1 MGQLPKVRLTLCEPP
16 FTYCGVDYFRP
27 FLVKRGRGRVIEK
40 RWGAIFVRRNSRA
53 VHLELARSL
62 EADDFMLV
70 LMRFLNRRGHVKDI
84 RSDNGRNF
92 VGADKEIRE
101 LITAMK
107 HSKLERELSQ
117 LGCNWIFQPP
127 GASHMS
133 GVWERLVRTVKRSLK
148 AILGNSPMNEE
159 VPHTVFTEAG
169 RIASSRPLTLNP
181 SGPGDNDPS
190 TPSHF
195 LNVRPS
201 LNIPPNVVDE
211 RDKFSRKRWRRAQ
224 LLANH
229 YWKRWMKEY
238 LPSLQERPKCQR
250 EQKNLRVGDLVLIAD
265 DNVNRYQW
273 PLARVVNVFPRVDN
287 LVRSAEL

>member
-1 MGQLPKVRLTLCEPP
+1 M
-16 FTYCGVDYFRP
+16 
-27 FLVKRGRGRVIEK
+27 
-40 RWGAIFVRRNSRA
+40 NSRA

-62 EADDFMLV
+62 ETDDFMLV
-70 LMRFLNRRGHVKDI
+70 LMRFLNHRGHVKEI
-84 RSDNGRNF
+84 RSDNGTNF

-101 LITAMK
+101 LIVAMK

-117 LGCNWIFQPP
+117 RGCNWVFHTPPPP

-159 VPHTVFTEAG
+159 VLHTVFTEAE
-169 RIASSRPLTLNP
+169 RIANSRPLTLNP
-181 SGPGDNDPS
+181 SSPGDNDHL

-201 LNIPPNVVDE
+201 LNIPPNVIDE
-211 RDKFSRKRWRRAQ
+211 RVKFSRKRWRQAQ
-224 LLANH
+224 LLADH

-238 LPSLQERPKCQR
+238 LPSLQERPKCPR
-250 EQKNLRVGDLVLIAD
+250 EQNNLKVGDLVLIAD
-265 DNVNRYQW
+265 DNVNSNQW
-273 PLARVVNVFPRVDN
+273 PLGRVVNVYPGVDN
-287 LVRSAEL
+287 LVRSAELRAKGTTLKRPVTKLCLLEGVNEE